1 VTKLILGHN
10 DLRDDGC
17 IVLFRFL
24 CSELGRKYKIQEICL
39 NGNNIG
45 DRGML
50 AIADYLKDN
59 DTLKALFLQNVSMY
73 YFCVHLRTQPEQN
86 AFQGSPGVISIFTSA
101 LNSSHLT
108 TLILTTNRGLSDTF
122 VHLFFPS
129 LTTRYLREIHL
140 SAMAI
145 TSASTAHIIS
155 YIASSRCRLH
165 TFKAK

>member
-59 DTLKALFLQNVSMY
+59 DTLKALFLQNVSMTTSVCTY
-73 YFCVHLRTQPEQN
+73 DPNPNRTHSKVPLE
-86 AFQGSPGVISIFTSA
+86 
-101 LNSSHLT
+101 
-108 TLILTTNRGLSDTF
+108 
-122 VHLFFPS
+122 
-129 LTTRYLREIHL
+129 
-140 SAMAI
+140 
-145 TSASTAHIIS
+145 
-155 YIASSRCRLH
+155 
-165 TFKAK
+165 